1 MGISVIGGTAATSGA
16 EFFRYVDGYAHI
28 AKTLTPGFYFF
39 SAYHNDSSA
48 GHAYTL
54 QFFNSSNA
62 LIATLSLTDRDAS
75 VEANVFSGS
84 VLLPAAASYF
94 KLADALASNGAL
106 FVERGGDISLVAEIV
121 KLSTTG
127 SITTTKA
134 YTAHVFGGGGAGG
147 QGGSG
152 IGSGGG
158 GSGYYSTGALP
169 IGTYSYTIGAGG
181 VGGGTVGPSG
191 GTSSIHTISA
201 LGGSGGSGATGT
213 QVGGAGGSGGGGGTT
228 SAAFTLGGTNG
239 ANGENGVVSGGVGS
253 GVAANIILPGSAAGS
268 GRGAAG
274 GFYAG
279 GNSGASTPTGGG
291 GAGIANTAA
300 GGGGGSWGVGGS
312 GGSGVIFL
320 IGA

>member
-1 MGISVIGGTAATSGA
+1 MGISVIGGAPATSGT
-16 EFFRYVDGYAHI
+16 EFFHYVDGYAHI

-39 SAYHNDSSA
+39 SAYHNDSNA
-48 GHAYTL
+48 HAYTL
-54 QFFNSSNA
+54 QFFDSSNA
-62 LIATLSLTDRDAS
+62 LITTLSLIDRDSS
-75 VEANVFSGS
+75 VAANVFSGS
-84 VLLPAAASYF
+84 VLLPVAASYF
-94 KLADALASNGAL
+94 KLIDVVNSFGAL
-106 FVERGGDISLVAEIV
+106 FVEKGGDQSLVAEIV

-127 SITTTKA
+127 SITTTKP

-169 IGTYSYTIGAGG
+169 VGTYSFTIGAGAG
-181 VGGGTVGPSG
+181 GGGTVGASG

-201 LGGSGGSGATGT
+201 LGGSGGSGSTGS
-213 QVGGAGGSGGGGGTT
+213 QVGGAGGSGGGGGTN

-239 ANGENGVVSGGVGS
+239 ANGQNGVVSGGTGS
-253 GVAANIILPGSAAGS
+253 GVAANIILPGSTTGS
-268 GRGAAG
+268 ERGAAG
-274 GFYAG
+274 NFYAG
-279 GNSGASTPTGGG
+279 GNSGASTPTGSGSGG
-291 GAGIANTAA
+291 LANTAC
-300 GGGGGSWGVGGS
+300 GGGGGSWGPGGP